1 VQESFGRIVGGWLKK
16 QANHT
21 AESYSSQALSGLMNW
36 QGLWLNFYQGKN
48 VSAEVGVSE
57 RKKSDKWKKCGS

>member
-1 VQESFGRIVGGWLKK
+1 MNFGRIVGGWLQKRV
-16 QANHT
+16 NHT
-21 AESYSSQALSGLMNW
+21 AVNYGSQALSGLMNW
-36 QGLWLNFYQGKN
+36 LGLWLNFYQGKN